1 VTRDSRPAR
10 AACWILAAAIGLPGG
25 ARAADA
31 ESAVAA
37 SAKRPVQI
45 GSKAFTESVVLGEIL
60 TQLARETGATVRHR
74 RQLGGTQVLWRAL
87 LAGDIDAYP
96 EYTGTI
102 GEEIFAGRRLAGP
115 DEMRAALAEG
125 GVVMSEPLGF
135 NNTYALGVPER
146 LAESL
151 GLHTILDL
159 RRHPDLVFGFSNEF
173 LSRGD
178 GWPGLKQRYRLS
190 QDDVRGLNHDLA
202 YRALASG
209 DIHVTDLYSTDAE
222 IRYYKLRVLR
232 DDLAYFPQ
240 YDAVLLYRRDLEQRL
255 PRVVE
260 ALLQLEGRLT
270 EDTMVALNARAKLDR
285 LPETRVAAE
294 YLRDEFAFDVT
305 VTERTLA
312 ERVLRRTVEHLYLV
326 GVSLAAAIVLA
337 VPLGVLA
344 AKAPRTGQ
352 IVLGAAG
359 ILQTIPSLVL
369 FVLVI
374 PWLGLGATPAIF
386 ALFVY
391 SLLPIVRN
399 TASGLADIPPAIRE
413 SAQAL
418 GLSAAARLRLIELPL
433 TTRSILA
440 GIKTAAVINVGT
452 ATLGGFIGAGGYGE
466 PIFTG
471 IRKDSPAL
479 LLEGAIPAALLA
491 LAVQGLF
498 ELAERRLV
506 PKGLRLKTERSG

>member
-1 VTRDSRPAR
+1 MRRVWLFAGI
-10 AACWILAAAIGLPGG
+10 AGWLVLAGNC
-25 ARAADA
+25 AADEA
-31 ESAVAA
+31 SSAGDAPLEA
-37 SAKRPVQI
+37 PRSAVQI

-60 TQLARETGATVRHR
+60 THLARDAGAAVRHR
-74 RQLGGTQVLWRAL
+74 RQLGGTQILWRAL
-87 LAGDIDAYP
+87 TTGEIDAYP
-96 EYTGTI
+96 EYSGTI
-102 GEEIFAGRRLAGP
+102 TAEIFAGRDLAGE
-115 DEMRAALAEG
+115 DEIRAALAEH
-125 GVVMSEPLGF
+125 GVVMSRPLGF
-135 NNTYALGVPER
+135 NNTYALGLPER
-146 LAESL
+146 LAGSL
-151 GLHTILDL
+151 ALRTISDL
-159 RRHPDLVFGFSNEF
+159 RRHPELKFGFSNEF
-173 LSRGD
+173 LERGD
-178 GWPGLKQRYRLS
+178 GWPGLKRHYGLP
-190 QDDVRGLNHDLA
+190 QDSVRGLDHDLA

-209 DIHVTDLYSTDAE
+209 DIHLTDLYSTDAE
-222 IRYYKLRVLR
+222 IRYYGLRVLR

-240 YDAVLLYRRDLEQRL
+240 YDAVLLYRRDLEHRA
-255 PRVVE
+255 PRVVD
-260 ALLQLEGRLT
+260 ALRQLEGRLT
-270 EDTMVALNARAKLDR
+270 EETMIALNARAKLDR
-285 LPETRVAAE
+285 LPEARVAAD
-294 YLRDEFAFDVT
+294 YLRDEFGVDVT
-305 VTERTLA
+305 VHEQSLA
-312 ERVLRRTVEHLYLV
+312 ERVGRRTAEHLFLV

-337 VPLGVLA
+337 IPLGVLSA
-344 AKAPRTGQ
+344 RAPRAGQ
-352 IVLGAAG
+352 AILGVTG

-374 PWLGLGATPAIF
+374 PWLGLGAKPAIF

-399 TASGLADIPPAIRE
+399 TASGLADIPLPIHE
-413 SAQAL
+413 SARAL

-433 TTRSILA
+433 AARSILA

-506 PKGLRLKTERSG
+506 PRGLRLKVGQPD